1 VSIGDHYGLR
11 SLSVLNVSTQSS
23 AAYLQI
29 RYEFGHESHQLAFL
43 VHHKSERRR
52 THDVTVVRSAKL
64 GSQDLNCRFSP
75 PLLAPLAFALQLH
88 APPSF
93 TTIEDYSKLC
103 SSFPYSGH
111 SHFLFC
117 FVNASYATHLIFN
130 LQERTRPIMPVY
142 NSKLQSKEKKK

>member
-88 APPSF
+88 APPS
-93 TTIEDYSKLC
+93 KLC
-103 SSFPYSGH
+103 SSFPYSGR

-117 FVNASYATHLIFN
+117 FVNASYATCLIFN
-130 LQERTRPIMPVY
+130 LQERTRPSCQCTIPSSSQRRKKVVIIMVT
-142 NSKLQSKEKKK
+142 K